1 MNKVWGGEPPRLL
14 VYLDNFFCNLC
25 FNWSPVIIKGNCPLA
40 YHSVFGI
47 REPTDENKNMIFIE
61 RADKLVTVYKFLS
74 RNGVFIVRNSLM
86 IISCPCNSHAD
97 ARTEYFFNTT
107 FSRSKTLCYSI
118 KDCCLSCE
126 EVATNVEVADMS
138 IHVSESVAFP
148 SRRLAVIFNHGL
160 FLSGSTR
167 AKLSSLLSIH
177 ASNSL
182 LSIINSF
189 LVFGIFLSPFWLY
202 YTTKCSSCQVENSAH
217 FAAPFVQIAQ
227 LIAAHSSAGRDSPQL
242 RHRYGA
248 QGIAPPRTNSSL

>member
-25 FNWSPVIIKGNCPLA
+25 FNWSSVIIKGNCPLA
-40 YHSVFGI
+40 CHSVFGI
-47 REPTDENKNMIFIE
+47 REPTDEDKNMIFIE

-86 IISCPCNSHAD
+86 IISRPCNSHAD
-97 ARTEYFFNTT
+97 ARAEYFFNTT

-138 IHVSESVAFP
+138 IHVSESVAFFVTEIGGHIQPRSFFIGEYP
-148 SRRLAVIFNHGL
+148 SKAVKPAINPHFKLFFIHNQ
-160 FLSGSTR
+160 FLSGVWDDFP
-167 AKLSSLLSIH
+167 
-177 ASNSL
+177 
-182 LSIINSF
+182 F
-189 LVFGIFLSPFWLY
+189 LFWLY

-217 FAAPFVQIAQ
+217 FAALFVQNVQ
-227 LIAAHSSAGRDSPQL
+227 LIAAYSSAKRITHSFATGMGR
-242 RHRYGA
+242 RA
-248 QGIAPPRTNSSL
+248 